1 MKLKKRV
8 YMDYAAATPLD
19 TEVRKAMLPFLKTQ
33 YGNPSS
39 IHTEGRAA
47 DAAVAKARKSIA
59 DVLGM
64 RSSEIIFTGSGT
76 ESIALAIQGVM
87 TLHHRAHMITN
98 TTEHSAILKNV
109 LMVEKIGSRVT
120 HIPVTRYGI
129 VDMRLLAKSIQ
140 KDTVL
145 ISVAYIN
152 NEIGAIQPLS
162 EIANIVRK
170 ERNRRKAAREPLPLW
185 FHTDACQA
193 GEYMPMRL
201 DVLGVDMM
209 TLNASKLY
217 GPKGVGLLCK
227 RTAIGLQPLWAGG
240 GQEQGLRSGTEYVAG
255 IVGFA
260 KALEIADRNK
270 TKERQRM
277 IKLQEYFLRAL
288 RRAVPDVELNGPP
301 LGNARSCNNVNI
313 YIPGISSET
322 LVLYL
327 DEQGIAASTG
337 SACLSREGELSRAIL
352 SVSQSETRATQ
363 SIRFTM
369 GRHTTRSDVDRAAN
383 ALHNAIVL
391 LRNAPRQT
399 YAKTE
404 NR

>member
-1 MKLKKRV
+1 MKRV
-8 YMDYAAATPLD
+8 YMDYAAATPMD
-19 TEVRKAMLPFLKTQ
+19 TEVLKAMLPFFKTQ

-39 IHTEGRAA
+39 IHTEGRVG
-47 DAAVAKARKSIA
+47 DAAIAKARKSIA

-64 RSSEIIFTGSGT
+64 RPPEIIFTGSGT

-87 TLHHRAHMITN
+87 ALHRGAHMITSVA
-98 TTEHSAILKNV
+98 EHSAV
-109 LMVEKIGSRVT
+109 LENAAMVEKTESCVSY
-120 HIPVTRYGI
+120 IPVTRHGI

-140 KDTVL
+140 KDTVF
-145 ISVAYIN
+145 ISIAYIN
-152 NEIGAIQPLS
+152 NEIGTIQPLS
-162 EIANIVRK
+162 KIAKIIRK

-193 GEYMPMRL
+193 GEYAPLRL
-201 DVLGVDMM
+201 DALGVDML

-227 RTAIGLQPLWAGG
+227 RATIGLQSLWAGG
-240 GQEQGLRSGTEYVAG
+240 GQEQGLRSGTENVAG

-260 KALEIADRNK
+260 KALEIADKNK
-270 TKERQRM
+270 IKERQRM
-277 IKLQEYFLRAL
+277 TILQEYFLRAL
-288 RRAVPDVELNGPP
+288 RRAVPDAELNGPLP
-301 LGNARSCNNVNI
+301 GNERSCNNVNI
-313 YIPGISSET
+313 YIPDISGET

-337 SACLSREGELSRAIL
+337 SACLLREGELSRAIL
-352 SVSQSETRATQ
+352 SVSHSETRAAQ
-363 SIRFTM
+363 SIRFTL
-369 GRHTTRSDVDRAAN
+369 GRHTTRSNIERMVGV
-383 ALHNAIVL
+383 LHNAITI

-399 YAKTE
+399 YAKTK

>member
-1 MKLKKRV
+1 
-8 YMDYAAATPLD
+8 MDYAAATPLD
-19 TEVRKAMLPFLKTQ
+19 KEVRKAMLPFLRTQ

-39 IHTEGRAA
+39 IHAEGRAA
-47 DAAVAKARKSIA
+47 DAAIAKARKSIA

-64 RSSEIIFTGSGT
+64 RPPEIIFTGSGT

-87 TLHHRAHMITN
+87 NLHHGAHMVTSEA
-98 TTEHSAILKNV
+98 EHSAV
-109 LMVEKIGSRVT
+109 LENAAMVEKIGSRVT
-120 HIPVTRYGI
+120 YIPVTRYGI

-145 ISVAYIN
+145 ISIAYIN

-170 ERNRRKAAREPLPLW
+170 ERNRRKVVRELLPLW

-193 GEYMPMRL
+193 GEYAPLRL
-201 DVLGVDMM
+201 DALGVDML

-227 RTAIGLQPLWAGG
+227 RTTVGLQPLWGGG
-240 GQEQGLRSGTEYVAG
+240 GQEQGLRSGTENIAG

-260 KALEIADRNK
+260 KAVEIADRNK
-270 TKERQRM
+270 IKERHRM
-277 IKLQEYFLRAL
+277 TKLQEYFLRAL
-288 RRAVPDVELNGPP
+288 KQAVPDIELNGPP
-301 LGNARSCNNVNI
+301 LGNERSCNNVNI
-313 YIPGISSET
+313 YIPGISGET
-322 LVLYL
+322 LVLYF
-327 DEQGIAASTG
+327 DERGIAASTG
-337 SACLSREGELSRAIL
+337 SACLSREGGLSRAIL
-352 SVSQSETRATQ
+352 SLSQSETRAVQ
-363 SIRFTM
+363 SIRFTL
-369 GRHTTRSDVDRAAN
+369 GRYTARSDIDGAVHVLRN
-383 ALHNAIVL
+383 ARVL

-399 YAKTE
+399 YAKTK